1 MSATQPLIT
10 MKGRKDGLVLVM
22 DEACAY
28 RDLVR
33 ELKEKLAANTN
44 LYKEGPVISVKIQA
58 GNRYISAAQ
67 RDQLKEIIH
76 SFDHLKVDDI
86 QSNVI
91 TLEDIAKKK
100 AQEKIV
106 PIARIIRS
114 GQVLSI
120 EGDLL
125 LIGDVNPG
133 GTVSATGNIYI
144 FGALRGVAAAG
155 SADDR
160 KSAVIVASI
169 MKPTQLKIGQVIS
182 RNENNTIDEM
192 KEDHLLEC
200 AYLDEK
206 IGKIVIDR
214 VHAAL
219 KKRNLSF
226 ALEKL

>member
-1 MSATQPLIT
+1 MSATQPLVT

-44 LYKEGPVISVKIQA
+44 LYKEGPVISVKVQA
-58 GNRYISAAQ
+58 GNRYISEVQ

-76 SFDHLKVDDI
+76 SFDHLKVEDI
-86 QSNVI
+86 QSNVM

-114 GQVLSI
+114 GQVLSV

-125 LIGDVNPG
+125 LVGDVNPG

-155 SADDR
+155 SDGDG
-160 KSAVIVASI
+160 KDAVIVASI

-182 RNENNTIDEM
+182 RNENGSVEEM

-219 KKRNLSF
+219 KKRNLSLV
-226 ALEKL
+226 LEKL